1 MVDVDVVGEA
11 DGDPARGG
19 PGQRVA
25 DDRADGV
32 GKVDVVD
39 RDLERVL
46 RLRDEVGERVRRVLG
61 GLAAVGERAD
71 VYRAVFAARC
81 AALYSRLAA

>member
-1 MVDVDVVGEA
+1 VVDVDVVGEA
-11 DGDPARGG
+11 DGDPARCRT
-19 PGQRVA
+19 GQRVA

-32 GKVDVVD
+32 GKIDVVD

-46 RLRDEVGERVRRVLG
+46 RLRDEVGERVRGVLG